1 MVSIIKNS
9 KISTLH
15 IIPELAQGGAETQL
29 IELIKGSG
37 KHSVLQLLDDGPLT
51 ALAKKTEASIF
62 SAKILRPKYLI
73 FSKFYD
79 FTVLQL
85 NEIEKIE
92 IF

>member
-37 KHSVLQLLDDGPLT
+37 KHSVLQLLDDG
-51 ALAKKTEASIF
+51 
-62 SAKILRPKYLI
+62 
-73 FSKFYD
+73 
-79 FTVLQL
+79 
-85 NEIEKIE
+85 
-92 IF
+92 